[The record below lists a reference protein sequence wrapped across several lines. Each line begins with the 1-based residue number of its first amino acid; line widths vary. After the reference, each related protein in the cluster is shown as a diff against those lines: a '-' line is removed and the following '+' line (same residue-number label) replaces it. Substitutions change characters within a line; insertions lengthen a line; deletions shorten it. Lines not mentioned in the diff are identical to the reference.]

1 MILSST
7 TKIYIAGHE
16 GLVGSALLRFLESKG
31 HSHTIVA
38 SRKEL
43 NLENLEA
50 TQLFLEKTKPDVVIN
65 AAAKVGG
72 ILANHSY
79 AGDFIYSNLASTL
92 ALTHAALRSGVKR
105 YVFLGSSCI
114 YPRLAPQPIPED
126 ALLTSPL
133 ESTNEAY
140 AIAKIAGLKLCQY
153 YRKQY
158 GVLFHS
164 IMPTNLYGPKDN
176 YNLETA
182 HVLPALIRKFHEA
195 KLHQLPSVSIWGDG
209 SPKREFLYVDD
220 LATAIFK
227 LCTID
232 QPPDWVNIGS
242 GKDLSIKELAQM
254 IAHTVGFKGQL
265 LFDPTKPSGTPR
277 KLLDSTQ
284 MRNLGWEPSISLE
297 EGIRCTYAEF
307 EATYKDKTAR
317 L

>member
-50 TQLFLEKTKPDVVIN
+50 TQLFLEKTRPDVVIN

-72 ILANHSY
+72 ILANHTY

-164 IMPTNLYGPKDN
+164 VMPTNLYGPKDN

-195 KLHQLPSVSIWGDG
+195 KLQQLPSISVWGDG
-209 SPKREFLYVDD
+209 SPKREFLHVDD

-232 QPPDWVNIGS
+232 QPLDWVNIGS
-242 GKDLSIKELAQM
+242 GRDLSIKELAQM
-254 IAHTVGFKGQL
+254 IAHSVGFKGQL
-265 LFDPTKPSGTPR
+265 LFDPTQPNGTPR
-277 KLLDSTQ
+277 KLLDSTH
-284 MRNLGWEPSISLE
+284 MRSLGWEPSISLE
-297 EGIRCTYAEF
+297 EGIRRTYAEF
-307 EATYKDKTAR
+307 EATYKNKTAR

>member
-7 TKIYIAGHE
+7 TKFYVAGHE

-72 ILANHSY
+72 ILANKTY

-153 YRKQY
+153 YRAQY

-164 IMPTNLYGPKDN
+164 VMPTNLYGPKDN

-209 SPKREFLYVDD
+209 SPKREFLHVDD
-220 LATAIFK
+220 LASAIFK
-227 LCTID
+227 LCAID

-242 GKDLSIKELAQM
+242 GQDLSIKELAQM
-254 IAHTVGFKGQL
+254 IAHSVGFKGQL

-277 KLLDSTQ
+277 KLLDSTH
-284 MRNLGWEPSISLE
+284 MRSLGWEPSISLE
-297 EGIRCTYAEF
+297 QGIRRTYAEF